1 MGYIVLSID
10 LLCFMAE
17 FASLPF
23 WETNHNGE
31 QNHSHNA
38 MLDSPKAWPAPVPI
52 PPNLPK
58 TSDLTVSKPVWAT
71 HLACWMTFK
80 TKYMFWWM
88 DINGL
93 QGNHDAWY
101 DW

>member
-1 MGYIVLSID
+1 MKCYS
-10 LLCFMAE
+10 
-17 FASLPF
+17 
-23 WETNHNGE
+23 ETPEISTIGE

-52 PPNLPK
+52 PANLPK

-80 TKYMFWWM
+80 KIYVLM
-88 DINGL
+88 NGYKWATG
-93 QGNHDAWY
+93 QP
-101 DW
+101 